1 MMPSHNAIV
10 RSPKPHPRGPT
21 AHSPARRTPV
31 TTRSESSTT
40 RSARAPAAS
49 TGDGSPSA
57 PAEFTDYCRTASSKA
72 SSWGRW
78 LWATANRNN
87 RSMVAVLPAMVCVPA
102 SRATPSTTS
111 TASGP
116 IR

>member
-40 RSARAPAAS
+40 RSARAGGQHRRRQPECPGRVHRRLPDGQQQGLLLGQVAV
-49 TGDGSPSA
+49 GDGEP
-57 PAEFTDYCRTASSKA
+57 EH
-72 SSWGRW
+72 
-78 LWATANRNN
+78 